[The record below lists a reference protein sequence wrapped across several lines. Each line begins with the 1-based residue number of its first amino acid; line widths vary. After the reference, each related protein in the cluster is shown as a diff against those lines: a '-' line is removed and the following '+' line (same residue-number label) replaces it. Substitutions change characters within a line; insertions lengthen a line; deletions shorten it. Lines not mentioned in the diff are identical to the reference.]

1 MSFMAS
7 LAHSS
12 TSQKGLLLLFN
23 QNDITKA
30 ARMGKWIF
38 VKAKDLK
45 KTLLSMRTCFH
56 LNFKSIIQ
64 EVLPH
69 ALLFWSTAVVQS
81 ISNV

>member
-45 KTLLSMRTCFH
+45 KNSFIYE
-56 LNFKSIIQ
+56 N
-64 EVLPH
+64 
-69 ALLFWSTAVVQS
+69 LFSSQL
-81 ISNV
+81 